1 MISFLNRFLS
11 CHAFPAV
18 ASLVAVVMLACTT
31 ACANPGGEPAAD
43 ADQRDASATADEAV
57 ATFAGGCFWCTE
69 AVFERMEGVND
80 VVSGYIGG
88 HVDNPSYEQVCSKKT
103 GHAEAVEI
111 YYDPSVTTYEE
122 LLEVFFKTHDPTTL
136 NRQGNDEGPQYRS
149 SVFFHDEEQ
158 KAIAE
163 KYISKL
169 DESGEYNRPVVTK
182 LEPAT
187 KFFVAEEYHQDY
199 FRRNPQA
206 GYCQAVVKN
215 KVRKFNREF
224 GDKIKKPE
232 R

>member
-1 MISFLNRFLS
+1 MTKMSIASLLLS
-11 CHAFPAV
+11 CT
-18 ASLVAVVMLACTT
+18 VVF
-31 ACANPGGEPAAD
+31 ANPGDQAVSD
-43 ADQRDASATADEAV
+43 APQSGSGGSSDKEAV
-57 ATFAGGCFWCTE
+57 ATLAGGCFWCTE

-88 HVDNPSYEQVCSKKT
+88 QVPNPTYEQVCGKKT

-111 YYDPSVTTYEE
+111 YYDPSKTTYEE

-149 SVFFHDEEQ
+149 SVFFHDEQQ

-163 KYISKL
+163 KYIKKL
-169 DESGEYNRPVVTK
+169 NDSGEYNSPVVTL
-182 LEPAT
+182 LEPAS
-187 KFFVAEEYHQDY
+187 KFYPAEEYHQDY
-199 FRRNPQA
+199 FRRNPNA

-232 R
+232 TQR